1 MTSDSLVHRVFLTPL
16 AGRAGRFSVTYGGE
30 TLVASARDPG
40 TDACRALLARGIT
53 GRLVT
58 RWVGSDHDAMSMD
71 IAAISTRRV
80 EESDRHGLRVVAFR
94 AFDPA
99 SLDKSG
105 LRRTGDRQRAEA
117 LFKPP
122 TTANDVSAA
131 GA

>member
-16 AGRAGRFSVTYGGE
+16 AGRAGRFAVTYGGDV
-30 TLVASARDPG
+30 LVASSRDPG
-40 TDACRALLARGIT
+40 SDACRALLARGVT

-58 RWVGSDHDAMSMD
+58 RWVGASHDAMSMD
-71 IAAISTRRV
+71 IVRMAKLRV

-99 SLDKSG
+99 SLGRIG
-105 LRRTGDRQRAEA
+105 LERRGDRQRAEA

-122 TTANDVSAA
+122 TSASDVPAA